1 MTRVLTQVALV
12 FVFASTLGAAP
23 GQKTSDSRAKE
34 TPHSP
39 TVKTVA
45 VSSDKSHTPALK
57 NAKGVVTVPKK
68 SEAKPYQV
76 GNASWYGELFQGK
89 ETASGETYD
98 MYRYTAAHMQLPLG
112 TWVKVTNLKNNKF
125 VVVRVNDRGPV
136 TPGRIIDLSYSA
148 AKQLNMAGRGVAKV
162 RVDVLPTPGN
172 APNGK
177 PTVLEAGLR

>member
-1 MTRVLTQVALV
+1 MTRVLTQTAL
-12 FVFASTLGAAP
+12 ALLLAGTLGAAP

-39 TVKTVA
+39 SVQAVA
-45 VSSDKSHTPALK
+45 GSVNKSATPVSY
-57 NAKGVVTVPKK
+57 KGAATVPKK

-125 VVVRVNDRGPV
+125 VVVRINDRGPV

-148 AKQLNMAGRGVAKV
+148 AKQLNMAGRGLAKV
-162 RVDVLPTPGN
+162 RVDVIPTPAT
-172 APNGK
+172 APTGSK

>member
-1 MTRVLTQVALV
+1 MTRVLTQTAL
-12 FVFASTLGAAP
+12 ALLLAGTLGAAP

-39 TVKTVA
+39 A
-45 VSSDKSHTPALK
+45 VQAGSANKSATPVSYRGA
-57 NAKGVVTVPKK
+57 TVPKK

-148 AKQLNMAGRGVAKV
+148 ARQLNMAGRGVAKV
-162 RVDVLPTPGN
+162 RVDVIPTPANPQTGS
-172 APNGK
+172 K
-177 PTVLEAGLR
+177 PTVLNAGLR

>member
-1 MTRVLTQVALV
+1 M
-12 FVFASTLGAAP
+12 ASTLGAAP

-45 VSSDKSHTPALK
+45 VSSDKSHAPAVK
-57 NAKGVVTVPKK
+57 TAKGVVTVPKK
-68 SEAKPYQV
+68 SEAKPYQM

-162 RVDVLPTPGN
+162 RVDVIPTP
-172 APNGK
+172 AVVPNGSK

>member
-1 MTRVLTQVALV
+1 MTRVLTQTAL
-12 FVFASTLGAAP
+12 ALLLAGTLGAAP

-39 TVKTVA
+39 AAQAGSVNKSVTP
-45 VSSDKSHTPALK
+45 VSY
-57 NAKGVVTVPKK
+57 KGATTVPKK

-125 VVVRVNDRGPV
+125 VVVRINDRGPV

-148 AKQLNMAGRGVAKV
+148 AKQLNMAGRGLAKV
-162 RVDVLPTPGN
+162 RVDVIPTPATTPQGS
-172 APNGK
+172 K